1 MRFSPQNDLIS
12 RNPQCYFQAGHLS
25 TKFLNVCNSVDSPTR
40 FIVRGNID
48 NLASSTPRSPS
59 AEFTSLVTSGCQN
72 TLVSL
77 SQQASR
83 STSLDSTE

>member
-1 MRFSPQNDLIS
+1 MKFSPQNDLIS

-25 TKFLNVCNSVDSPTR
+25 TESLSICNSVDSPTR
-40 FIVRGNID
+40 FIGRGNID

-59 AEFTSLVTSGCQN
+59 GEFTSLVTSGSHN
-72 TLVSL
+72 TPVSL